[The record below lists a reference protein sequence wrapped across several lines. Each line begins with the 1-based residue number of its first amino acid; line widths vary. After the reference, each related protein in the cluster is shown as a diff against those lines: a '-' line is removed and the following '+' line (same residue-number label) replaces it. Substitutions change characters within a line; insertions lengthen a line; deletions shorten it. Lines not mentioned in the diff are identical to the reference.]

1 MANLA
6 KALEKKWSG
15 TASDLL
21 ALLTDLVTERI
32 AKSDD
37 WPRNGRALSGRLR
50 RAASFLRRVGIDVV
64 FRQEG
69 HAKTR
74 LITITG
80 STPPASEDV
89 KVGKFASAPSAPSA
103 FALDADGAD
112 GADAK
117 KRTCTSSEGIR
128 EQKGSGNE
136 NDDFEGEI

>member
-6 KALEKKWSG
+6 KASEKKWSG

-50 RAASFLRRVGIDVV
+50 RAASFLRRVGVDVV
-64 FRQEG
+64 FARAGHG
-69 HAKTR
+69 HARMVVISAQPTFSPATADTR
-74 LITITG
+74 TARDT
-80 STPPASEDV
+80 PASEDV

-103 FALDADGAD
+103 SSANADGAD

-117 KRTCTSSEGIR
+117 KTDLHVFGRDT
-128 EQKGSGNE
+128 
-136 NDDFEGEI
+136 